1 VAEQSVTLRRSELH
15 DRVWKQP
22 VRAVAAEIGIS
33 DVAVA
38 KACRKNGIPLPGRG
52 YWRRKACGYNTPP
65 VPLPKL
71 MTGGDPWITFTV
83 IPRQMAPAA
92 NPEKEE
98 EKGQDDAILVPTDL
112 GRRHGVVRATLA
124 ALRRQR
130 RSPRP
135 LLMTRYENR
144 FAASVSVQS
153 LDRVERILQA
163 LVTAFVARGF
173 EIRPGELGRP
183 LAVVVNADPIELVIS
198 ERTKRVVHVLTEKE
212 EVRQELNP
220 GWQPPLYDVI
230 PTGSLAIRVMNHPG
244 PSQAAT
250 VRDRT
255 SAPLESRLGTVLSLM
270 KDAARRLREN
280 REAEER
286 RRKAWEEDSRRRE
299 EERRSAELERAR
311 FRRMDALVDRWRKHE
326 ELRSFLDVVRER
338 MKVARPK
345 LVPMAQGWVDWA
357 EAYLEKDHPEDALF
371 FEPLLEHGS
380 SAFWQYADSHSNQWR

>member
-1 VAEQSVTLRRSELH
+1 MPPVTIRRSELFA
-15 DRVWKQP
+15 RVWKQP

-38 KACRKNGIPLPGRG
+38 KACRKNGIPMPGRG
-52 YWRRKACGYNTPP
+52 YWRRKACGYSSPQ
-65 VPLPKL
+65 VPLPRL
-71 MTGGDPWITFTV
+71 VTGGDPWITFTV
-83 IPRQMAPAA
+83 TPRPVAPAGA
-92 NPEKEE
+92 AHPETEPGN
-98 EKGQDDAILVPTDL
+98 GQDGAIVVPADL

-135 LLMTRYENR
+135 LLTTRYEDR
-144 FAASVSVQS
+144 FAASVSLRS

-163 LVTAFVARGF
+163 LVAAFVARGY

-183 LAVVVNADPIELVIS
+183 LAVVVNAEPIELAIS
-198 ERTKRVVHVLTEKE
+198 ERTKRVVHVPTEKE
-212 EVRQELNP
+212 EARMKLDH
-220 GWQPPLYDVI
+220 GWKPQVYDVI
-230 PTGSLAIRVMNHPG
+230 PTGSLAIRVVNHPG

-255 SAPLESRLGTVLSLM
+255 GTPLESRLGTVLGM
-270 KDAARRLREN
+270 MRDAARRLREN

-286 RRKAWEEDSRRRE
+286 RRKAWEEENRRRE
-299 EERRSAELERAR
+299 EERRRAELERAR
-311 FRRMDALVDRWRKHE
+311 FRRMDALVDRWRRHE
-326 ELRSFLDVVRER
+326 ALRSFLDVVRER
-338 MKVARPK
+338 IKVARPK
-345 LVPMAQGWVDWA
+345 LVPVAQGWIDWA
-357 EAYLEKDHPEDALF
+357 EEYLEKDHPEDALF